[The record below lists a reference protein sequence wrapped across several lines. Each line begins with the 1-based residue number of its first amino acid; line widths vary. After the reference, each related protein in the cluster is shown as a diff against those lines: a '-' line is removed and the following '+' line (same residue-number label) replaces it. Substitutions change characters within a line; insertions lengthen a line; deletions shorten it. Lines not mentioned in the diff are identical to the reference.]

1 MAIEKSMKE
10 EIASRQRSRDYANFN
25 MYLPNPDPVLKKQ
38 GKDIEIYKELR
49 SDAHVGADI
58 LKRKA
63 GVRSLE
69 WELSG
74 DDTPALQFVQECF
87 NKLDIYR
94 LITEALDATLFGYR
108 PLEVIWEKRGEYIAP
123 AKVEGKPSE
132 WFRYSPENE
141 LLFLSKD
148 NWQGEA
154 VPRYKFIVARNEPSY
169 ENPYGM
175 AALSAC
181 FWPVVFKRGGM
192 KFWVTFTEKY
202 GMPYMIGKYARGT
215 DSKEIDALL
224 LSLDNMIQDAVAAIP
239 DDSSVSI
246 LEAGGKG
253 ATADIY
259 EKLLHFCNAEISKA
273 IVGQTLTTEM
283 GSSGSFAASKTHKE
297 VLQDVIDSDARM
309 IESAMN
315 ELIGWI
321 VTLNFADADAPKF
334 VMFEKEDVDKT
345 LAERDTQLVNG
356 GVRFTK
362 KYYTRAYGF
371 KDDEIEV
378 TDPQA
383 ATKMSEFRFSESK
396 PIDTLD
402 AKSREV
408 DTTSIEDEI
417 LNALDSALAS
427 SESYEEAFETLL
439 EDFPQLSLDR
449 LQEAITHLGANAT
462 ILGGGEVA
470 DEQQ

>member
-1 MAIEKSMKE
+1 
-10 EIASRQRSRDYANFN
+10 
-25 MYLPNPDPVLKKQ
+25 
-38 GKDIEIYKELR
+38 
-49 SDAHVGADI
+49 
-58 LKRKA
+58 
-63 GVRSLE
+63 
-69 WELSG
+69 
-74 DDTPALQFVQECF
+74 
-87 NKLDIYR
+87 
-94 LITEALDATLFGYR
+94 
-108 PLEVIWEKRGEYIAP
+108 
-123 AKVEGKPSE
+123 
-132 WFRYSPENE
+132 
-141 LLFLSKD
+141 
-148 NWQGEA
+148 
-154 VPRYKFIVARNEPSY
+154 
-169 ENPYGM
+169 
-175 AALSAC
+175 
-181 FWPVVFKRGGM
+181 M

-470 DEQQ
+470 DEQR